1 MLDHSSISEDPFRP
15 VFLQDHRES
24 FSRFDVVI
32 RYVVVV
38 CLKGTEFEH
47 VRRVDVSSAEMRNAS
62 TLSVADHGSAYN
74 ALIVTIASTLRRGL
88 GNRAKAIVVLQ
99 PSSDIR
105 PLAQAFPASSILHLG
120 IIFDTDYAFC
130 LVDHGRSAEE
140 QDSEQTKAFHNLW
153 GEKAELRRF
162 KDGKIVESVV

>member
-1 MLDHSSISEDPFRP
+1 MLDHSSISEDPFHP

-38 CLKGTEFEH
+38 CLKGAEFEP
-47 VRRVDVSSAEMRNAS
+47 VCRVDVSSAEMRNAS

-88 GNRAKAIVVLQ
+88 GNRAKAIAVLQ
-99 PSSDIR
+99 PSSDVR
-105 PLAQAFPASSILHLG
+105 PLAQALLNLASRNHLR
-120 IIFDTDYAFC
+120 
-130 LVDHGRSAEE
+130 H
-140 QDSEQTKAFHNLW
+140 
-153 GEKAELRRF
+153 
-162 KDGKIVESVV
+162 